1 MLKFIKF
8 KFIKGELFL
17 KIIVLTGGFSFERDV
32 AISSGTLI
40 SNALIENGH
49 EVMLYDL
56 YLGSKNIDLPIKYFK
71 KEDNFKFSYRVKNK
85 VPNLEK
91 LKELKGDDEL
101 IGRELFEFLKT
112 CDKVFLALH
121 GGIGENG
128 KLQALLDILNIK
140 YNGTKALGSMLA
152 MHKDI
157 AKRLMVE
164 HNILTPKWQYINL
177 NNKNNF
183 KNIGFPAVL
192 KPCSNGS
199 SIGIKIINNIK
210 ELKKALKELS
220 SYDNEFIIEEKIIGR
235 EFTVGILKNKA
246 LPVIEIIP
254 KEGFY
259 DYKNKY
265 QKNKTEEI
273 CPAKI
278 SPELT
283 KRLQKMAIDVHKILH
298 LNNYSR
304 IDFLVDV
311 NENIYCLEANTLPG
325 MTPTSLLPLAAKAK
339 GIDYN
344 KLCEILIN

>member
-1 MLKFIKF
+1 M
-8 KFIKGELFL
+8 
-17 KIIVLTGGFSFERDV
+17 KIIVLTGGLSYERDV
-32 AISSGTLI
+32 AISSGALI

-49 EVMLYDL
+49 EVMLFDL
-56 YLGSKNIDLPIKYFK
+56 YLGSKNKDLPIKYFK
-71 KEDNFKFSYRVKNK
+71 KEENFKFSYRVKNK
-85 VPNLEK
+85 VPDLEK
-91 LKELKGDDEL
+91 LKEIKDDDEL
-101 IGRELFEFLKT
+101 ISNELFELLKT
-112 CDKVFLALH
+112 ADKVFLALH

-140 YNGTKALGSMLA
+140 YNGTKALGSMLT

-177 NNKNNF
+177 NDKNNL
-183 KNIGFPAVL
+183 KNVGYPAIL

-210 ELKKALKELS
+210 ELKKSLKELAN
-220 SYDNEFIIEEKIIGR
+220 YDNEFIIEEKIIGR

-283 KRLQKMAIDVHKILH
+283 KRLQKMAVDVHKILH
-298 LNNYSR
+298 LDNYSR
-304 IDFLVDV
+304 IDFLVDA
-311 NENIYCLEANTLPG
+311 NQNIYCLEANTLPG
-325 MTPTSLLPLAAKAK
+325 MTPTSLLPRAAKAK
-339 GIDYN
+339 GITYD